1 MIFCVSCPIVWHFK
15 LQTTISLSI
24 EAGHVALPT
33 ATRGV
38 ICFVN
43 LIQEIQDSGINL
55 PHVSAPK
62 MTCRVLHVPA
72 ICQWTSQTCPPTIP
86 DAWLK
91 VPSSSNNFRI
101 PLFLSREERYQII
114 TRNPTH
120 QVKQARNPIVKSWLC
135 SRIMLLGCRS
145 LDPRC
150 TIFCIART

>member
-1 MIFCVSCPIVWHFK
+1 MTAEQLRVVKCAPLELAVTQQISTLSRTGFVIFCVSCPIVWHFK

-101 PLFLSREERYQII
+101 PLFLSREER
-114 TRNPTH
+114 
-120 QVKQARNPIVKSWLC
+120 
-135 SRIMLLGCRS
+135 
-145 LDPRC
+145 
-150 TIFCIART
+150 